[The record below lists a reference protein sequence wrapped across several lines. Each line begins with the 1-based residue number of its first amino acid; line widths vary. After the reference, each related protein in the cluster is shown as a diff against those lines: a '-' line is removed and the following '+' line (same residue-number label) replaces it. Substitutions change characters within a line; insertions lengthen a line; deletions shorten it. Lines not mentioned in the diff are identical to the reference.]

1 MPTILH
7 PYLQADLKYTISNPK
22 CNFRYMNLLN
32 KKRTKVQKGGEFF
45 GNGKYVFDFQENDL
59 DDMTIFFVGNKENCI
74 TGIINYEEPDVV
86 DLNGFSYYKSC
97 NITKDLERKTGTI
110 EMMNTFIKYIKQKH
124 SNINK
129 IVLTDNTEIE
139 CYSPIYKKRLQLYN
153 LYLFKYGCGY
163 YEKYFNFKLIDDG
176 NNVKH
181 NLNQAKYKTIT
192 IDKEKVYQFLLKI
205 FDKPNEKLT
214 NDEITNYEITN
225 DIDEFMNLITNNE
238 LAYKFI
244 KQFDKFKLCYILN
257 EFLDYIIT
265 ENKLYKL
272 HGSSYQKTI

>member
-1 MPTILH
+1 MSTILH
-7 PYLQADLKYTISNPK
+7 PYLQADLKYTITNPK

-32 KKRTKVQKGGEFF
+32 KKRTKVQKGGEIF

-59 DDMTIFFVGNKENCI
+59 EDMTIIFVGNKENCI
-74 TGIINYEEPDVV
+74 TGIINYEEPTVI

-110 EMMNTFIKYIKQKH
+110 EMMNTFIKYIKQNQKYA
-124 SNINK
+124 NINK
-129 IVLTDNTEIE
+129 IVLTDNTYIE
-139 CYSPIYKKRLQLYN
+139 CNAPQSIYKKRLSLYN

-163 YEKYFNFKLIDDG
+163 YEKNFNFKLIDDG
-176 NNVKH
+176 IKH
-181 NLNQAKYKTIT
+181 KLNLEKYKIIT

-205 FDKPNEKLT
+205 FNKPIE
-214 NDEITNYEITN
+214 EITN
-225 DIDEFMNLITNNE
+225 DIDEFMNLITYNE

-244 KQFDKFKLCYILN
+244 RNFNKFKLCYILN

-272 HGSSYQKTI
+272 QGSSYQKNI